1 MKVRFLGTGTSQ
13 GVPVIACD
21 CEVCTSADL
30 KDKRLR
36 SSVWV
41 QTDSLSLLIDSGPDF
56 RQQMLQHNVK
66 KLDAILFTHEHRDHT
81 SGLDDIRA
89 YNHKYDKDMPIYAE
103 KRVLDQLKTE
113 FHYIFSDN
121 KYPGIPRVHPHEIWN
136 QPFEVFGLGIT
147 PIQVMHYKLPVFGFR
162 IGNFTYITDAK
173 TVAEE
178 EIAKIMGTE
187 VLVINAL
194 QHEPHISHF
203 TFQEAIDFANR
214 IKAKHTYFTHI
225 NHRLG
230 LHAEVSKLLPEHISL
245 AYDGLELIL

>member
-21 CEVCTSADL
+21 CEVCTSSNPN
-30 KDKRLR
+30 DKRLR
-36 SSVWV
+36 ASVWI
-41 QTDSLSLLIDSGPDF
+41 QTEHLSLLIDSGPDF
-56 RQQMLQHNVK
+56 RQQMLLHNVK

-103 KRVLDQLKTE
+103 RRVIEQLKTE
-113 FHYIFSDN
+113 FHYIFADN

-136 QPFEVFGLGIT
+136 HPFEVFGLPIT
-147 PIQVMHYKLPVFGFR
+147 PIQVLHYKLPVFGFR
-162 IGNFTYITDAK
+162 IHNFTYITDAK
-173 TVAEE
+173 TIADEE
-178 EIAKIMGTE
+178 VAKIMGTE
-187 VLVINAL
+187 ILVINAL

-203 TFQEAIDFANR
+203 TFQEAIDFANK

-230 LHAEVSKLLPEHISL
+230 LHDEVSKLLPEHISL
-245 AYDGLELIL
+245 AYDGLELEL